1 MSPDSAR
8 EGART
13 NWTDS
18 VLHPASL
25 SAHVV
30 TIQRMSRNQT
40 CSTDS
45 QTVPPPKGNYKE
57 VPMKKVCVG
66 GIFKP
71 QFWPIHL
78 LCSLLNLGKVR

>member
-18 VLHPASL
+18 VLEPASL

-45 QTVPPPKGNYKE
+45 QTVPRPKGSYGEVAMDKVAGGKE
-57 VPMKKVCVG
+57 NFTTSVLANPSA
-66 GIFKP
+66 
-71 QFWPIHL
+71 L
-78 LCSLLNLGKVR
+78 